1 MAELRRPGAWLDG
14 EMSKEEAD
22 DFVEMSRTLGE
33 MKEKKEDADSIIKA
47 ITPYLNG
54 FMHLWYLLI
63 KNEYGLTASDEN
75 GVTTKDGKQFDI
87 VSFTVDFCIA
97 RLTGNELLSDEL
109 LPHAKGI
116 KARKIDI
123 PLDKVNAKV
132 WTLLEKDMHGQIA
145 IAMEKRGSK
154 KQISAYYSIDFEALK
169 EVSITKKLDAF
180 DRRVYIA
187 IAALYNAGNQFI
199 TIPQTYDAMGYVSRP
214 GTADIN
220 KISASISK
228 MAAAHIFID
237 NSEEAREYKYDK
249 FVYDA
254 SLLPMERVQA
264 VINGQTVEAIHPF
277 REPPLVSFARGRKQL
292 TTIDKKLLTS
302 PLNKTNQNI
311 EIEDYLLERI
321 AHAKKGELSSK
332 ILYSAIFK
340 EAHITGKQ
348 RQRTPTKVKSLLDF
362 YVSQKHIKSYKIEE
376 DGVSISW

>member
-1 MAELRRPGAWLDG
+1 MPELRTPGAWLDG
-14 EMSKEEAD
+14 EMSKEESD
-22 DFVEMSRTLGE
+22 EFLEMTRILGE
-33 MKEKKEDADSIIKA
+33 MKEKQEAPETIIKA

-63 KNEYGLTASDEN
+63 KKEYGLSASDES
-75 GVTTKDGKQFDI
+75 GVTTKNGKQFDI
-87 VSFTVDFCIA
+87 VAFTVDFCMA
-97 RLTGNELLSDEL
+97 RLTGEEQIPDALM
-109 LPHAKGI
+109 PHAKGI
-116 KARKIDI
+116 KARKIDL

-187 IAALYNAGNQFI
+187 IAALFNAGNQFI
-199 TIPQTYDAMGYVSRP
+199 TVPQIYDAMGYVSRP
-214 GTADIN
+214 GTADIS
-220 KISASISK
+220 KISASVSK

-237 NSEEAREYKYDK
+237 NTEEAREYKYDK

-254 SLLPMERVQA
+254 SLLPMERIQA

-292 TTIDKKLLTS
+292 TTIDKKLLNS

-332 ILYSAIFK
+332 ILYSTIFE

-348 RQRTPTKVKSLLDF
+348 RQRTPAKVKALLDF